1 MTKLFAKKTFWE
13 LTENFTILDAL
24 SNVLFKSKNKG
35 NTLNKEITLYDTT
48 GNVRAQIKKE
58 VHKKLLL
65 YHVCMD
71 GSFIATIKTNKG
83 LKTKGFTIDPQGL
96 VTDHNR
102 SKLIYTLMQNDK
114 TVGAI
119 STKLFRLKNT
129 YQINIID
136 YSEELMFMMIAL
148 TIIIDERDPSFAGSL
163 LKKPDWLSGL

>member
-35 NTLNKEITLYDTT
+35 NTLNKEITIYDTT
-48 GNVRAQIKKE
+48 RNERAEVKKE
-58 VHKKLLL
+58 VHKILVL
-65 YHVCMD
+65 YQVSMD
-71 GSFIATIKTNKG
+71 GNFITTIKTNKG

-102 SKLIYTLMQNDK
+102 SKLIYTLIRNDK

-119 STKLFRLKNT
+119 STKLFRLKN
-129 YQINIID
+129 
-136 YSEELMFMMIAL
+136 
-148 TIIIDERDPSFAGSL
+148 
-163 LKKPDWLSGL
+163 

>member
-1 MTKLFAKKTFWE
+1 
-13 LTENFTILDAL
+13 
-24 SNVLFKSKNKG
+24 
-35 NTLNKEITLYDTT
+35 
-48 GNVRAQIKKE
+48 
-58 VHKKLLL
+58 
-65 YHVCMD
+65 
-71 GSFIATIKTNKG
+71 SFIATIKTNKG

-148 TIIIDERDPSFAGSL
+148 TIIIDERFTYFGSSF
-163 LKKPDWLSGL
+163 LKKPEWFSRL

>member
-1 MTKLFAKKTFWE
+1 
-13 LTENFTILDAL
+13 
-24 SNVLFKSKNKG
+24 
-35 NTLNKEITLYDTT
+35 EITLYDTT

-58 VHKKLLL
+58 VHKKLLV

-83 LKTKGFTIDPQGL
+83 LKTKGLTIDTQGL

-114 TVGAI
+114 QIGAI
-119 STKLFRLKNT
+119 SMKLVRLKSP

-136 YSEELMFMMIAL
+136 HSEELMFMLIAL
-148 TIIIDERDPSFAGSL
+148 TIIIDERDPCFAGSF
-163 LKKPDWLSGL
+163 LKSPDRLSGL